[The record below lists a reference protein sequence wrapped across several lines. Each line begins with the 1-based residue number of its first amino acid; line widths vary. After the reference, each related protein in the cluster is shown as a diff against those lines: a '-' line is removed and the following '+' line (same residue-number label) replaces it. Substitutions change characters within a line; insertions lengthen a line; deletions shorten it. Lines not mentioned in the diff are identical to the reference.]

1 MIYPRIT
8 GIVFAFISTTRVAN
22 SIELVLSNS
31 IEIIRLNQPT
41 VHLTK
46 RRQEMKKAYR
56 WFQIG
61 SGLVLFVA
69 VTVMTGSEKLE
80 AAHACPVI
88 VTTKHC
94 HQSGHCVCPAGYTVH
109 VHS

>member
-1 MIYPRIT
+1 MISSRVS
-8 GIVFAFISTTRVAN
+8 GIHLADTSKNRVAN

-31 IEIIRLNQPT
+31 AKTIRLNQLT
-41 VHLTK
+41 VHYLTK

-69 VTVMTGSEKLE
+69 VTVMTETQKVE
-80 AAHACPVI
+80 ASHPCQVI
-88 VTTKHC
+88 VTTNHC
-94 HQSGHCVCPAGYTVH
+94 HKIGQCICPAGYMVH
-109 VHS
+109 VH